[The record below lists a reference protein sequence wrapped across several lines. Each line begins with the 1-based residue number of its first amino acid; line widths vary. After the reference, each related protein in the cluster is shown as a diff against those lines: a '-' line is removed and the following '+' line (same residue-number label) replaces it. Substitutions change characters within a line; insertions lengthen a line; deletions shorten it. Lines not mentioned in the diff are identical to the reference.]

1 MSDAMRRIL
10 EEQERMRRLLRP
22 HEDLQRYIDPLERQL
37 KKYGLSSGALDAI
50 RQEQERQKLLS
61 GLSEAL
67 NIKNELDKIERQR
80 QLLRGPV
87 DEMRRLGLFD
97 GKTATQ
103 SAIDKI
109 IEDQALF
116 HQQFRLPET
125 SELSAL
131 AHMALKSDLT
141 QMIMGTEA
149 TLQDYLATMQSPWLQ
164 IEDVKTSVL
173 GLSELVS
180 IGRGIDIYSAYD
192 RSFAEALRSELGD
205 WRDISMPSTDVLTNP
220 ISRSEFYREQGFN
233 SNLTDFPP
241 PAFYDGLRA
250 GGLRSDERA
259 EDTADEEDG
268 FKRADEVFAI
278 LLRFESSLR
287 RFIEGVMEKEFGS
300 KWMKQQLPSN
310 MLASW
315 EEKKEKAIRAG
326 HPEFPLIDYADFSDY
341 KVIIE
346 KRDNWDRVFKYI
358 FVRAEDVR
366 ESFQRLFPIRIATM
380 HARLI
385 TNDDELLLHVETKRV
400 LKAIDAP
407 RF

>member
-10 EEQERMRRLLRP
+10 EEQERMRKLLKP
-22 HEDLQRYIDPLERQL
+22 YVDLKPYIDPLEDQL
-37 KKYGLSSGALDAI
+37 KKCGLSSAALDII

-61 GLSEAL
+61 GLPAAL

-80 QLLRGPV
+80 HLLQGPI

-109 IEDQALF
+109 IEDQARF

-125 SELSAL
+125 SELSVL
-131 AHMALKSDLT
+131 ARIALKSDLT
-141 QMIMGTEA
+141 QMVMGTEA
-149 TLQDYLATMQSPWLQ
+149 TLKDYLATMQSPWLQ
-164 IEDVKTSVL
+164 IEDAKTSVL

-192 RSFAEALRSELGD
+192 HSFTEALRSELGD
-205 WRDISMPSTDVLTNP
+205 WRDISMPSADILINP

-233 SNLTDFPP
+233 SDLTDFTS

-250 GGLRSDERA
+250 GGLRSEERA
-259 EDTADEEDG
+259 EDTEDEEDR
-268 FKRADEVFAI
+268 FKRADEVFAV

-287 RFIEGVMEKEFGS
+287 RFIEDVMNKEFGS

-326 HPEFPLIDYADFSDY
+326 HSEFPLIDYADFSDY

-346 KRDNWDRVFKYI
+346 KRDNWDRVFKHI
-358 FVRAEDVR
+358 FIRAEDVR

-385 TNDDELLLHVETKRV
+385 TNDDELLLHIEIKRV
-400 LKAIDAP
+400 LKAINSTQ
-407 RF
+407 

>member
-10 EEQERMRRLLRP
+10 EEQERMRKLLKP
-22 HEDLQRYIDPLERQL
+22 YEDLQQYINPLEDQL
-37 KKYGLSSGALDAI
+37 KKYGLDSGALDII
-50 RQEQERQKLLS
+50 RQQEERQKLLS
-61 GLSEAL
+61 GLPKAL
-67 NIKNELDKIERQR
+67 NIQDELDKIELQR

-87 DEMRRLGLFD
+87 DEMRRLGLLD
-97 GKTATQ
+97 GKTATL
-103 SAIDKI
+103 SAVDKI
-109 IEDQALF
+109 IEDQARY

-131 AHMALKSDLT
+131 AHIAIKSDLT
-141 QMIMGTEA
+141 QMVMGTEA
-149 TLQDYLATMQSPWLQ
+149 TLKDYLATIQSPWLQ
-164 IEDVKTSVL
+164 IEDARTSAL

-192 RSFAEALRSELGD
+192 HSFAEALRSELGD
-205 WRDISMPSTDVLTNP
+205 WRDISMPSSDVLTNP
-220 ISRSEFYREQGFN
+220 ISRSEFYRAQGFN
-233 SNLTDFPP
+233 SDLTDFTS

-250 GGLRSDERA
+250 GGLRSDEQA
-259 EDTADEEDG
+259 EDVDDDDG
-268 FKRADEVFAI
+268 FKRADEVFAV
-278 LLRFESSLR
+278 LLRFEIALR
-287 RFIEGVMEKEFGS
+287 RFIEDVMDKEFGS
-300 KWMKQQLPSN
+300 KWLKQQLPSN

-315 EEKKEKAIRAG
+315 EEKKEKAIKAG

-341 KVIIE
+341 KMIIE

-358 FVRAEDVR
+358 FGRSEDVR

-400 LKAIDAP
+400 LKAIEASK
-407 RF
+407 